1 MNGGISPFFRKRPSI
16 WRFGRV
22 SFFFFLLKNG
32 VVRFIFFS
40 KKVKQYS
47 FSFKKKDLQE
57 EYCLVFFS
65 FPFLFP
71 YRVL

>member
-1 MNGGISPFFRKRPSI
+1 MVEYLPFFARDH
-16 WRFGRV
+16 RFGV
-22 SFFFFLLKNG
+22 LEEFLFFFFLLKNG

-57 EYCLVFFS
+57 EDCLVFFS

-71 YRVL
+71 YSVL